1 MFLIKR
7 GDENL
12 LFFIFRI
19 NPYLKIIISPVCLLC
34 NRGVLFLGIS
44 PTGKSRL
51 PNKAELNLINNAY
64 LRFKLILFS
73 LFMLRP
79 HTADKSVRRL

>member
-1 MFLIKR
+1 MKISS
-7 GDENL
+7 
-12 LFFIFRI
+12 FFIFRI
-19 NPYLKIIISPVCLLC
+19 NPYLKIVISPVSFLC
-34 NRGVLFLGIS
+34 NRGGLFWGIS

-51 PNKAELNLINNAY
+51 PNKAELNFINNAA

>member
-1 MFLIKR
+1 MKISS
-7 GDENL
+7 
-12 LFFIFRI
+12 FFILKI
-19 NPYLKIIISPVCLLC
+19 NPVFKNYNFALMFLC
-34 NRGVLFLGIS
+34 NRGGLFLGIS

-51 PNKAELNLINNAY
+51 PNKAELSFINNAD

>member
-1 MFLIKR
+1 MKISS
-7 GDENL
+7 
-12 LFFIFRI
+12 FFIFRI
-19 NPYLKIIISPVCLLC
+19 NPYLKIIISPLC
-34 NRGVLFLGIS
+34 FCVIAGFILGIFAK
-44 PTGKSRL
+44 GKLRL
-51 PNKAELNLINNAY
+51 PNKTELSFINNAD